1 MPASRRWALRLV
13 LLSLPLLALGAA
25 ELSARAYFHLKY
37 GVPGHRY
44 GMSKYDPVLGA
55 APRELSYSQSA
66 HLNDHAF
73 RNSENVFQP
82 KPPGSL
88 RVITYG
94 GSTVFCHDLRNDESW
109 SIRLQELLRS
119 RRPGGERDQVLNG
132 GVVAWSLGHSF
143 ERARRDV
150 PALQPDAVIIYSG
163 VNEESNAA
171 YLEREGTPL
180 KDLVE
185 RGEYGRFTRNLATA
199 TPLRDVI
206 LYKFLRDR
214 VLVQI
219 QRATS
224 GPSTAPPDP
233 TPDPDVMANYLETV
247 RQFITFLREHQVT
260 PIFVK
265 EVYDHTNPDI
275 RAQERRLSYSA
286 RAATMVEGWGAVLV
300 DPTDAFLA
308 AAAEGR
314 QLFQPSGV
322 HVTVDGARL
331 MADVIYAKVYGAT
344 AADK

>member
-1 MPASRRWALRLV
+1 MRLV
-13 LLSLPLLALGAA
+13 LLSLPLLLLGAL
-25 ELSARAYFHLKY
+25 ELSAHVYFHFRY

-55 APRELSYSQSA
+55 APRELSYSQTA
-66 HLNDHAF
+66 HLNDYAF
-73 RNSENVFQP
+73 RNTENVFQP
-82 KPPGSL
+82 KPAGSL
-88 RVITYG
+88 RLITYG
-94 GSTVFCHDLRNDESW
+94 GSTVFCHDLANDESW

-150 PALQPDAVIIYSG
+150 PTLQPDAVILYTG

-171 YLEREGTPL
+171 YLEREGTSM
-180 KDLVE
+180 DELVS
-185 RGEYGRFTRNLATA
+185 RGEYGRFTRELATA

-214 VLVQI
+214 VFVRVQ
-219 QRATS
+219 QATHPE
-224 GPSTAPPDP
+224 GPASAGGAPLPAVL
-233 TPDPDVMANYLETV
+233 TNYLETV
-247 RQFITFLREHQVT
+247 RQFIVYLREHGVT

-265 EVYDHTNPDI
+265 EVYDHANTTTVG
-275 RAQERRLSYSA
+275 RQRQLSYSA
-286 RAATMVEGWGAVLV
+286 TAATMVEGWGAVLV
-300 DPTDAFLA
+300 DPTDAFQD

-314 QLFQPSGV
+314 QLFEPSGV

-344 AADK
+344 ATDR

>member
-13 LLSLPLLALGAA
+13 LLSLPLLALAAA
-25 ELSARAYFHLKY
+25 EVSARMYFHFNY

-55 APRELSYSQSA
+55 APRELSYSQTA
-66 HLNDHAF
+66 HLNDYAF

-82 KPPGSL
+82 KPAGSL
-88 RVITYG
+88 RLITYG
-94 GSTVFCHDLRNDESW
+94 GSTVFCHDLANDESW

-150 PALQPDAVIIYSG
+150 PALQPDAVILYSG

-171 YLEREGTPL
+171 YLEREGTPM

-185 RGEYGRFTRNLATA
+185 RGEYGRFTKNLATA
-199 TPLRDVI
+199 TPLRDVL
-206 LYKFLRDR
+206 LYKFMRDR
-214 VLVQI
+214 VFVQL
-219 QRATS
+219 QRAFNA
-224 GPSTAPPDP
+224 PSTAPVDT
-233 TPDPDVMANYLETV
+233 TPDPAIMTNYLEAV
-247 RQFITFLREHQVT
+247 RQFITYLRAHGVT

-265 EVYDHTNPDI
+265 EVYDHTNPAI
-275 RAQERRLSYSA
+275 QAQERRLSYSA
-286 RAATMVEGWGAVLV
+286 KAATMVEGWGAVLV
-300 DPTDAFLA
+300 DPTDAFAA

-314 QLFQPSGV
+314 QLFMPSGV

-344 AADK
+344 AADR